1 MRALFLE
8 EWTRREGLGY
18 EPASHPQPLV
28 SITCWDFFF
37 SMLDYSRITILTSLL
52 VFSQIYVE
60 VHFLPPF
67 TNCGGCGWGLLFV
80 CRFWSGDYPSLPPF
94 SPLVNITCSPS
105 EQRTPG
111 FFKFLMFFS
120 TAHPELKQVQ
130 GLINHWGSDITG
142 HSLDDAVICC
152 FPLCSLTLLLLL
164 LFTTTGLTLNRV
176 KP

>member
-37 SMLDYSRITILTSLL
+37 LNAWLFQDN
-52 VFSQIYVE
+52 
-60 VHFLPPF
+60 HFDFLAGVQSDL
-67 TNCGGCGWGLLFV
+67 CGGSFPPPIHKLWGVGLLFV
-80 CRFWSGDYPSLPPF
+80 CRFWSGDYRSLPPF
-94 SPLVNITCSPS
+94 SPLVKITCSPS
-105 EQRTPG
+105 EQRTAG

-152 FPLCSLTLLLLL
+152 FPLSSLTLLLL

>member
-1 MRALFLE
+1 
-8 EWTRREGLGY
+8 
-18 EPASHPQPLV
+18 
-28 SITCWDFFF
+28 
-37 SMLDYSRITILTSLL
+37 MLDYSRTTTLTSLL

-67 TNCGGCGWGLLFV
+67 TNCGGGLLFV

-105 EQRTPG
+105 EQRTAG

-130 GLINHWGSDITG
+130 GLINQWGSDITG
-142 HSLDDAVICC
+142 HSLDDCC
-152 FPLCSLTLLLLL
+152 HSLFPIVFFDVVVVVVHHHRTHTEQSKTLDLWVRSSFIVCPSVNNNTDRKWGILITFSGFWLH
-164 LFTTTGLTLNRV
+164 
-176 KP
+176 PD